1 MKYYNVELNTT
12 DALLLKAFLFGAGI
26 QYETSGADNL
36 THFEILTDTSG
47 AAAINR
53 FLETI

>member
-1 MKYYNVELNTT
+1 MKYYNVELEANN
-12 DALLLKAFLFGAGI
+12 ALLLKVFLLGARV
-26 QYETSGADNL
+26 QYETSGAGNL
-36 THFEILTDTSG
+36 THFEILTDVSG

>member
-1 MKYYNVELNTT
+1 MKYYNVELSTN
-12 DALLLKAFLFGAGI
+12 DALLLKAFLLGAGV
-26 QYETSGADNL
+26 QYETSGAGNL
-36 THFEILTDTSG
+36 THFEILTDVSG

>member
-1 MKYYNVELNTT
+1 MKYYNVELNANE
-12 DALLLKAFLFGAGI
+12 ALFLKMFLWGAGI